1 MNRIET
7 LETLIEIQ
15 ELINFAQKQINW
27 RVKDLENLYLLPEI
41 AKSYKKQIES
51 KEKAIERLEQRFN
64 KLLLTL
70 NK

>member
-1 MNRIET
+1 MKRIET

-27 RVKDLENLYLLPEI
+27 RAKDLENLDLLPEI

-51 KEKAIERLEQRFN
+51 KEKAIARLEQRF
-64 KLLLTL
+64 KRILLTL